1 MRESLTDT
9 EEFHVAEIVGD
20 IKELGYTDQWIAD
33 QMKVSQGCVVR
44 LKAGVTQRP
53 RIDTYF
59 KLITLH
65 KKCFPTTH

>member
-1 MRESLTDT
+1 MSGSLKNV
-9 EEFHVAEIVGD
+9 EKFHVAEIVGD
-20 IKELGYTDQWIAD
+20 IKGLGYTDQWIAD

-59 KLITLH
+59 KLVTLH